1 MQGLLLC
8 ATQETSQH
16 KDLLHAFILS
26 LADLARLCKEP
37 NFQSHKSAPSRAVT
51 ARLQLSL

>member
-1 MQGLLLC
+1 MQGLLLY